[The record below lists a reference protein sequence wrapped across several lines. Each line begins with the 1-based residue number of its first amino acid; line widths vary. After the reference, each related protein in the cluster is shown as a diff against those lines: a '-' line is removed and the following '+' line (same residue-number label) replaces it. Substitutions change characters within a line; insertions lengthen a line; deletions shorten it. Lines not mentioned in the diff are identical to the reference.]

1 MAHVSGDVDGIFG
14 GSPDTYT
21 RDLQYKCFMT
31 TMMVM
36 SGWAQNPDKQP
47 WTWGEPYSS
56 INRMY
61 LKIKS
66 RLTPYYYTLS
76 REAYDTGVP
85 PVRAM
90 AFEFPEDPMTYT
102 NWTGTAYQFMA
113 GPSILVA
120 PVYENATT
128 RDGIYLPAGEW

>member
-1 MAHVSGDVDGIFG
+1 
-14 GSPDTYT
+14 
-21 RDLQYKCFMT
+21 
-31 TMMVM
+31 
-36 SGWAQNPDKQP
+36 
-47 WTWGEPYSS
+47 
-56 INRMY
+56 
-61 LKIKS
+61 
-66 RLTPYYYTLS
+66 
-76 REAYDTGVP
+76 
-85 PVRAM
+85 M